1 MENRKKSVSKP
12 SPLPTDYLKMVTEV
26 FHAHFDAALKLY
38 NENRPQSQFTVRGA
52 ICSDEI
58 WVGVS
63 LVTEGKLSASTVYAS
78 CDFDPKASAPTAQEL
93 LSACVDSIATVF
105 GTLLDETQPETIA
118 LLAEDSAAI
127 LEQVPSVWTTMEANQ
142 REIFIRFD
150 RANPVLEGM
159 ADEWLNK
166 NDPELA
172 RLEDETENEVKK
184 LFITGPRRGNPT
196 GDTGGGS
203 GVKH

>member
-1 MENRKKSVSKP
+1 MENRKISQSKP

-26 FHAHFDAALKLY
+26 LQSHFESALKVY
-38 NENRPQSQFTVRGA
+38 AGYCPDSQFVVQGA
-52 ICSDEI
+52 VCSNEI
-58 WVGVS
+58 KVAAS
-63 LVTEGKLSASTVYAS
+63 LVSKGKLTASTVYAS

-93 LSACVDSIATVF
+93 LSACVDSIGTVF
-105 GTLLDETQPETIA
+105 GTLLDETHPEIIA

-127 LEQVPSVWTTMEANQ
+127 LEQVPSLWTPMETNQ

-150 RANPVLEGM
+150 RANPLLEGL

-172 RLEDETENEVKK
+172 QLENETENEVKK
-184 LFITGPRRGNPT
+184 LFFTGPGK
-196 GDTGGGS
+196 GDSGSGS
-203 GVKH
+203 GVNH